1 MYKRRAA
8 NMIAALRFWHDGHVT
23 HLWWKSTWGVV
34 ADEPHN
40 DASLG

>member
-23 HLWWKSTWGVV
+23 HL
-34 ADEPHN
+34 
-40 DASLG
+40 